1 MSRPDPC
8 IVKLTACL
16 LSAFIITGCTH
27 LAVNTPKEEPL
38 KSKSPYLFMI
48 YARHAQN
55 RGDLDEALEFYS
67 HINDPYVWLNQAM
80 IYYAKGDNDKA
91 LEFIG
96 KLLEQGSY
104 LDEALELRSKIY
116 ARSKKWMLAIHDVER
131 LMQDHPHN
139 KDLGMF
145 LANLKMCVSDFKGSR
160 DVLNKMLDIYT
171 DDNLLLYTL
180 SKACIGDGD
189 FICAKHALE
198 TLIENQPEFSPAY
211 ADLGKVYQALGDKA
225 GAEAIYLELL
235 KVNPQSKQAI
245 TALTDIYV
253 SQNRYSE
260 GIGLLKRLFK
270 IHPSQKVLHSLA
282 LLEIHEGMYE
292 QALKLLH
299 TKESYTDEDAY
310 YEALAYAGLHRW
322 DKALTS
328 LDNIPIQGDLGC
340 DVILLKVS
348 ILKDMGR
355 ISEAIEILRDVWK
368 HYISYESCKEIGYRL
383 ATMLEESGQRKEG
396 LVFAM
401 EILEKHPHDP
411 IMLNFVGY
419 VWADIGKNLQRA
431 QTMIEEALKTRP
443 DDGFILDSMGWVLF
457 KRNMPKRSLKYMKL
471 ALDKCNHDPV
481 VNEHM
486 GDVLL
491 ALGKKSKALDYYL
504 KAFVLSKTVS
514 PSLEKKINC
523 LLEAYMYG
531 RPNR

>member
-8 IVKLTACL
+8 IKLITACL
-16 LSAFIITGCTH
+16 LSALIITGCTH
-27 LAVNTPKEEPL
+27 LVVNTPKEEPL
-38 KSKSPYLFMI
+38 QSKSPYLFMI

-55 RGDLDEALEFYS
+55 RGNLDEALEFYS

-80 IYYAKGDNDKA
+80 IYYAKGNNDKA
-91 LEFIG
+91 LELIDR
-96 KLLEQGSY
+96 LLGQGSY
-104 LDEALELRSKIY
+104 PDEVLELRAKIY
-116 ARSKKWMLAIHDVER
+116 AGSKKWMLAIHDIEK
-131 LMQDHPHN
+131 LMQAHPNN
-139 KDLGMF
+139 KDIGMF
-145 LANLKMCVSDFKGSR
+145 LANLKMCVSDFKGAR
-160 DVLNKMLDIYT
+160 DILNKMLDIYT
-171 DDNLLLYTL
+171 DDNLLVYTL

-189 FICAKHALE
+189 LICAKHALK

-225 GAEAIYLELL
+225 GAEAIYLDLL
-235 KVNPQSKQAI
+235 KMNPQSKQAI
-245 TALTDIYV
+245 TALADIYV
-253 SQNRYSE
+253 SQDKYSE

-270 IHPSQKVLHSLA
+270 ISPSRKVLHSLV

-328 LDNIPIQGDLGC
+328 LDTISIQGDIGC
-340 DVILLKVS
+340 DVILLKAS

-355 ISEAIEILRDVWK
+355 INEAIKTLTDAWE
-368 HYISYESCKEIGYRL
+368 HYISHKSCKEIGYRL
-383 ATMLEESGQRKEG
+383 ATMLEESGQRKKG
-396 LVFAM
+396 LVFAI

-419 VWADIGKNLQRA
+419 VWADMGKNLPKA
-431 QTMIEEALKTRP
+431 QAMIEEALKTRP

-457 KRNMPKRSLKYMKL
+457 KRNMPKKSLKYMKL

-486 GDVLL
+486 GDVLF

-504 KAFVLSKTVS
+504 KAFVLSKDAN
-514 PSLEKKINC
+514 PSLEKKIDC
-523 LLEAYMYG
+523 LLEPYMYG
-531 RPNR
+531 RPNK